1 MSCGIICRQDA
12 YSPYAEL
19 TRIQRIV
26 DRLLGPTY
34 TPKRDWIDTFE
45 LYVFGG
51 LGGIVVIVGIGI
63 LSVLAYV
70 AISAIVAAVS

>member
-19 TRIQRIV
+19 ARIQRIV
-26 DRLLGPTY
+26 DRIPGPSY

-45 LYVFGG
+45 LYMFGG
-51 LGGIVVIVGIGI
+51 LGAVAVIGGIGI
-63 LSVLAYV
+63 LSTLAYV
-70 AISAIVAAVS
+70 AISAIVAAL

>member
-26 DRLLGPTY
+26 DRIPGPSY
-34 TPKRDWIDTFE
+34 TPKRDLFDRRLVAGF
-45 LYVFGG
+45 
-51 LGGIVVIVGIGI
+51 
-63 LSVLAYV
+63 SVLCVIWGISILGLLAYGV
-70 AISAIVAAVS
+70 ISAIVAAV